1 MGRTADEVIV
11 MVADHLDE
19 LARNAHRRLGEVSG
33 VAVTMAHGDGRPT
46 TVGAS
51 TGLARKVDQVQF
63 EIGFGPCL
71 RALRGEGGAYVPD
84 LGVEQWGAYGRAA
97 AALGVRCCMSIP
109 VERAGEVL
117 AVAKV
122 YAAEV
127 DGLSS
132 EQRRRADAYAREVA
146 GSVGLAR
153 SLTAQARELD
163 DRTAAMNTRRTIDLA
178 IGVLMERTQSS
189 ADVAYDTLRRQSQQT
204 NTPVT
209 GIAQKV
215 VSAFGVPSGSVAPFG
230 RSHG

>member
-1 MGRTADEVIV
+1 

-19 LARNAHRRLGEVSG
+19 LAQNAHRRLGDVSG
-33 VAVTMAHGDGRPT
+33 VAVTMADAQARPV

-51 TGLARKVDQVQF
+51 TELARDVDQVQF

-84 LGVEQWGAYGRAA
+84 LGVERWGAYGKAA
-97 AALGVRCCMSIP
+97 AALGVRCCVSIP
-109 VERAGEVL
+109 MERGGEVL

-127 DGLSS
+127 DGLSP
-132 EQRRRADAYAREVA
+132 EQRQLAVAYAREVA

-153 SLTAQARELD
+153 SLTAHAHELD
-163 DRTAAMNTRRTIDLA
+163 DRTTAMNTRRTIDLA
-178 IGVLMERTQSS
+178 LGVLMERAQCS
-189 ADVAYDTLRRQSQQT
+189 AEAAYDTLRRQSQHT

-209 GIAQKV
+209 ELAQQV
-215 VSAFGVPSGSVAPFG
+215 ISAFGVPSGSVAPFG
-230 RSHG
+230 RTHG